1 MNSFKFLIL
10 TLLLL
15 VLFAVSLMLGAV
27 RIPISDVLGILSGTS
42 DTNPVWHYI
51 VTSVRLPQA
60 LTAMFAGAALSSS
73 GLLLQTA
80 FRNPLAG
87 PSVFGINGGAGMGVA
102 FAATL
107 GAVSGEDAFCFA
119 NTCTSPVL

>member
-27 RIPISDVLGILSGTS
+27 RIPISDVLGILSGPS
-42 DTNPVWHYI
+42 DTNPVWQYI

-60 LTAMFAGAALSSS
+60 LTAMFEGAELS
-73 GLLLQTA
+73 
-80 FRNPLAG
+80 
-87 PSVFGINGGAGMGVA
+87 
-102 FAATL
+102 
-107 GAVSGEDAFCFA
+107 
-119 NTCTSPVL
+119 